1 MQHPNDSFLWRPN
14 FVGAL
19 QLLGEAA
26 ARQPFGISDPILRG
40 TSAVALYTGGLWS
53 ADCLEVFAAD
63 ARALIVELFAA
74 GFRWTRRPGCVGRRL
89 WHPGLQIGIDVND
102 HAPGGLAEQCNVLI
116 VLLDLDAAGP
126 ADSQLVS
133 LKVVGIEDLIIE
145 EVVCQRRHG
154 APWGEVAA
162 KARVLVALGREGV
175 GGRLRTGYLHRR
187 LVWETHGEAAFDV
200 PLPAGA
206 EDEDSVPRI
215 TGLTQMR
222 TLLKAWRVRRGCAF
236 DRPRSEWPHGQRETG
251 AREMHDCNEPW
262 ERAGAPAVV
271 SANVIP
277 LDVAQPARPE

>member
-1 MQHPNDSFLWRPN
+1 MQYPNDSYLWRPN

-26 ARQPFGISDPILRG
+26 ARQPFGVSDPILCG
-40 TSAVALYTGGLWS
+40 ASAVALYTGGLWP
-53 ADCLEVFAAD
+53 AGWLEVLAAD

-74 GFRWTRRPGCVGRRL
+74 GFRWIRRPEYVGRRL

-102 HAPGGLAEQCNVLI
+102 HAPWGLAEQCNVLT

-126 ADSQLVS
+126 AGRQLVS
-133 LKVVGIEDLIIE
+133 LKVIGIEDLIIE
-145 EVVCQRRHG
+145 EVACQWRHG
-154 APWGEVAA
+154 APRGEVAA
-162 KARVLVALGREGV
+162 RARVLVALGREGV
-175 GGRLRTGYLHRR
+175 GGRLRPWYLHRR

-206 EDEDSVPRI
+206 EDEDTVPRI

-222 TLLKAWRVRRGCAF
+222 TLLNAWRVRRGYAF
-236 DRPRSEWPHGQRETG
+236 DRPRSEWPHGQGGKG
-251 AREMHDCNEPW
+251 AGEMHDRNEQW
-262 ERAGAPAVV
+262 ERAGAPGVA

-277 LDVAQPARPE
+277 LDVGQPARPE

>member
-1 MQHPNDSFLWRPN
+1 MQYPNDSYLWRPN

-26 ARQPFGISDPILRG
+26 ARQPFGVSDPILCG

-53 ADCLEVFAAD
+53 AGCLEVLAAD

-74 GFRWTRRPGCVGRRL
+74 GFRWTRRPEYVGRRL

-102 HAPGGLAEQCNVLI
+102 HAPWGLAEQCNVLT

-126 ADSQLVS
+126 ADRQLVS

-145 EVVCQRRHG
+145 EVAGQRRHG
-154 APWGEVAA
+154 APWEAAAA

-175 GGRLRTGYLHRR
+175 GGRLRAGYLHRR

-206 EDEDSVPRI
+206 EDLDFVPRI

-222 TLLKAWRVRRGCAF
+222 TLLNAWRVRRGYAF
-236 DRPRSEWPHGQRETG
+236 DRPRSEWPHRQGGKG
-251 AREMHDCNEPW
+251 AREMHDRNEQW

>member
-1 MQHPNDSFLWRPN
+1 MQHPNDSYLWRPN

-26 ARQPFGISDPILRG
+26 ARQPFGISDPILWG

-53 ADCLEVFAAD
+53 AGCLEVLAAD

-74 GFRWTRRPGCVGRRL
+74 GFCWTRRPGYVGRRL

-102 HAPGGLAEQCNVLI
+102 HAPWGLAEQCNVLT

-126 ADSQLVS
+126 ADRQLVS

-145 EVVCQRRHG
+145 EVACQRRHG
-154 APWGEVAA
+154 APWGEVATR
-162 KARVLVALGREGV
+162 ARVLVALGREGV
-175 GGRLRTGYLHRR
+175 GGRLRAGYLHRR
-187 LVWETHGEAAFDV
+187 LVWETHGEAALDV

-206 EDEDSVPRI
+206 EDEDPVPRV

-222 TLLKAWRVRRGCAF
+222 TLLNAWRVRRGYAF
-236 DRPRSEWPHGQRETG
+236 DRPRSGWPHGQREKG
-251 AREMHDCNEPW
+251 AREMHDRNEQW
-262 ERAGAPAVV
+262 ERAGAPGVV